1 MRLKSLHKK
10 AITSML
16 YLDLLDKNTT
26 GLSEVIFLGL
36 NVRIIYY
43 LRKNVNACNHFSK
56 FYCVFNINISIS
68 LIYGNR

>member
-16 YLDLLDKNTT
+16 YLDLLDKNIT

-36 NVRIIYY
+36 NV
-43 LRKNVNACNHFSK
+43 
-56 FYCVFNINISIS
+56 
-68 LIYGNR
+68 